1 MIFLLRTSVYRN
13 EQWQFPGKDFSDCC
27 IFEIPAV
34 PNQTADTVL
43 PGKRDSPDQ
52 EAVRNKYLPLE
63 LNGVRQLLGNQG
75 ICVLQFC

>member
-13 EQWQFPGKDFSDCC
+13 EQWQFPCKDFSGRC
-27 IFEIPAV
+27 ISEIPAV
-34 PNQTADTVL
+34 PNQTADTVPL
-43 PGKRDSPDQ
+43 GKNDSPDQ

-75 ICVLQFC
+75 ICVL

>member
-1 MIFLLRTSVYRN
+1 MYRT
-13 EQWQFPGKDFSDCC
+13 EQCQFPCKDISGCS

-34 PNQTADTVL
+34 PNQTADTVPL
-43 PGKRDSPDQ
+43 GKSDSPDP